1 MQKLDRDELIFMT
14 LFGLWVVFAI
24 FLTLNFGA

>member
-1 MQKLDRDELIFMT
+1 MQKFDKDEIIFMT

-24 FLTLNFGA
+24 FLTLNFAA